1 MSKLFPRYARS
12 QHDVVRD
19 VYNADAVAIVPVV
32 EPCDGGAV
40 ARQFGGAHAM
50 IVRNGW
56 FSHRWSQIF
65 DAGDFAA
72 QTTVHSAPD
81 RK

>member
-1 MSKLFPRYARS
+1 MLC
-12 QHDVVRD
+12 D

-32 EPCDGGAV
+32 EPMRMGRRAPVG
-40 ARQFGGAHAM
+40 GGAHAM

-72 QTTVHSAPD
+72 WATVHSAPD